1 MSKLKF
7 GIKTSQAVAEN
18 FKIFF
23 DRLVRG
29 YRSVTGRDPEGLDL
43 LKIQLEA
50 GEKATINN
58 LSVRILN
65 HNGVV
70 PDGDLGDRNTIF
82 LEVIKA
88 RDLEIMRSDDLDYS
102 NK

>member
-1 MSKLKF
+1 MDS
-7 GIKTSQAVAEN
+7 S
-18 FKIFF
+18 
-23 DRLVRG
+23 
-29 YRSVTGRDPEGLDL
+29 
-43 LKIQLEA
+43 KIQGIISRYYTTESFTMDEGQGGIQYIHS